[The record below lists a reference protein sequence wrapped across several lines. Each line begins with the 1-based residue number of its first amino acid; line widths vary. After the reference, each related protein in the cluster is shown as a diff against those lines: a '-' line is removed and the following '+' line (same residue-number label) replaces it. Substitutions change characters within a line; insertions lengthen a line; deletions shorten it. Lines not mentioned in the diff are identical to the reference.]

1 MADDCTDCKF
11 KDRDL
16 ADRDREITQLK
27 ESVAAVQES
36 HRFGSFP
43 EVLAHAKG
51 GTCGTC
57 KTSLEELAEGM
68 ARTTLTELDDKAVL
82 ELAIQR
88 GVMPETIKVELPTP

>member
-16 ADRDREITQLK
+16 ADRDKEIVKLTA
-27 ESVAAVQES
+27 EAAAVQES

-43 EVLAHAKG
+43 EVLAHAKS
-51 GTCGTC
+51 GTCATC
-57 KTSLEELAEGM
+57 KTSLEDLAEGM
-68 ARTTLTELDDKAVL
+68 ARTVLTELDEKAVL

-88 GVMPETIKVELPTP
+88 GVMPETIKIEVPS